1 LEGTNLMTRTQLR
14 PWITAG
20 VCVILVAAALIGLNA
35 GAAPAGSPTLSLD
48 RAGSATTT
56 DLTVMPPPAA
66 APAPTTEPPAEFTPA
81 ELRYLQLL
89 HDQTEFEAEYASD
102 ASMVLIGHGLC
113 AGRDLGES
121 VPQQIDYLDQRGY
134 TSLAAG
140 WIVGSA
146 LQELC
151 APGGGH

>member
-1 LEGTNLMTRTQLR
+1 MTRTQLR
-14 PWITAG
+14 PWITLG
-20 VCVILVAAALIGLNA
+20 VCVILIVAALIGLNA
-35 GAAPAGSPTLSLD
+35 SATPTGNPTRSLD
-48 RAGSATTT
+48 RAGSAMTASF
-56 DLTVMPPPAA
+56 TVMPPPAV
-66 APAPTTEPPAEFTPA
+66 APLPTSEPPAEFTPA

-113 AGRDLGES
+113 AGRDAGET
-121 VPQQIDYLDQRGY
+121 VPQQIDYLDNRGY

-151 APGGGH
+151 VAGER

>member
-1 LEGTNLMTRTQLR
+1 MTRTQLR
-14 PWITAG
+14 PWITLG
-20 VCVILVAAALIGLNA
+20 GCVILIAVALIGLNA
-35 GAAPAGSPTLSLD
+35 SANPTGNSSRSLD
-48 RAGSATTT
+48 RAGSAVTAS
-56 DLTVMPPPAA
+56 LTIMPPPAA
-66 APAPTTEPPAEFTPA
+66 ARQPTAEPPAEFTPA

-89 HDQTEFEAEYASD
+89 HDQTEFEHEYASD
-102 ASMVLIGHGLC
+102 ASMVIIGNGLC

-151 APGGGH
+151 ITAGDR